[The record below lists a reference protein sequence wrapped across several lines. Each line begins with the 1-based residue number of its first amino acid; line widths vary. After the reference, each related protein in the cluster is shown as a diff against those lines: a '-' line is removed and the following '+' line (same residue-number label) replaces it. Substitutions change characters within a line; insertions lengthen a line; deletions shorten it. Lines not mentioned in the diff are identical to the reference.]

1 MKLLE
6 QRAQVMAAEAEA
18 DKPKTK
24 KDILFVR
31 GNAKASDAELAEAAR
46 TTNPEEI
53 NIDDDDDDDS
63 GEDVDEV
70 QVETQAIPTEVYGNI
85 QQQE

>member
-18 DKPKTK
+18 DKPKSK

-31 GNAKASDAELAEAAR
+31 
-46 TTNPEEI
+46 
-53 NIDDDDDDDS
+53 
-63 GEDVDEV
+63 
-70 QVETQAIPTEVYGNI
+70 
-85 QQQE
+85 